1 MSKFDFGPDLSAAE
15 KISPAQRREIG
26 KKYMVAQ
33 ILENKIDQLKHAE
46 NMDAE
51 QERELI
57 ELETAQ
63 KVHLQDVQNFCKQNN
78 IDMIDVGGFAD
89 QVLAEA
95 KTRKE
100 IAKSIEELLPPE
112 LPGFTEAEIDAAL
125 AGIETGNADSKK
137 HTA

>member
-33 ILENKIDQLKHAE
+33 ILENKIDQLKHTE

-63 KVHLQDVQNFCKQNN
+63 KVHRQDVQNFCKQNN

-89 QVLAEA
+89 HVLAEA

>member
-15 KISPAQRREIG
+15 KIPLAKRKEIG

-33 ILENKIDQLKHAE
+33 ILENKIDQLNHLE
-46 NMDAE
+46 NKNED

-63 KVHLQDVQNFCKQNN
+63 KVHQQDVQKFCEQNG
-78 IDMIDVGGFAD
+78 IDMVDVGGFAD

-95 KTRKE
+95 KARKE
-100 IAKSIEELLPPE
+100 ITQSIEELLPAE
-112 LPGFTEAEIDAAL
+112 LPGFTEEEIDAAL
-125 AGIETGNADSKK
+125 AKIEVGDKENVA
-137 HTA
+137 